1 MRGMA
6 DIQAAAGLAASG
18 AIVTPAS
25 FSTRWNSG
33 DVSMILAAA
42 ARSRSTASSGS
53 TKVAGYWFRQASS
66 AGSCNAGND
75 TSTA

>member
-1 MRGMA
+1 
-6 DIQAAAGLAASG
+6 
-18 AIVTPAS
+18 
-25 FSTRWNSG
+25 
-33 DVSMILAAA
+33 MILAAA